1 MSKILIIL
9 VLLLRIP
16 TCRNVDHEFIDGEDM
31 SQKEPHKYYELC
43 LRSMLTVPDS
53 MNFGVG
59 PVVPPVNNLDSKVF
73 YDTLAD
79 QTIELR
85 LMTDDGWDIVFR
97 NLTNP
102 EIYDDIE
109 SYEFRAY
116 DSKNNIVYL
125 LNRHQ
130 HGYFRFFG
138 VSLNTGN
145 QFTVYVNDSRSSEEK
160 MYSWKYSPDMDYL
173 LKSGDLDND
182 IYGWSLVNLSNGQEG
197 QAQFERY
204 REFVSN
210 IKWVAFDQFS
220 YVLTD
225 IPFWEGYKYDKSY
238 EFYYS
243 LMEGNP
249 LPGIRLK
256 GDKLYPKTYILD
268 VKGHLISEK
277 MTEVQIK

>member
-16 TCRNVDHEFIDGEDM
+16 TCRNVDHEFVDGEDM
-31 SQKEPHKYYELC
+31 SKKEPYKYYELC
-43 LRSMLTVPDS
+43 LRSMLTNPDS
-53 MNFGVG
+53 MNFGLG
-59 PVVPPVNNLDSKVF
+59 PVVPPINSLNSKVF
-73 YDTLAD
+73 HDTLVD

-85 LMTDDGWDIVFR
+85 LMTDDGMNIVFR

-102 EIYDDIE
+102 EIYNNVE
-109 SYEFRAY
+109 SYEFKAY

-125 LNRHQ
+125 SHKKQ
-130 HGYFRFFG
+130 YGYFRFFG

-145 QFTVYVNDSRSSEEK
+145 QFTVYVNDTRSSNEK

-182 IYGWSLVNLSNGQEG
+182 IYGWGLVTLKNGQEG
-197 QAQFERY
+197 QAMFERY
-204 REFVSN
+204 TEFVTN

-220 YVLTD
+220 YVLTK
-225 IPFWEGYKYDKSY
+225 IPFRDGYKYDKDY

-243 LMEGNP
+243 LMEGNA
-249 LPGIRLK
+249 LPGIRLN
-256 GDKLYPKTYILD
+256 GDYLYPVTYILD

-277 MTEVQIK
+277 MTEVRIK